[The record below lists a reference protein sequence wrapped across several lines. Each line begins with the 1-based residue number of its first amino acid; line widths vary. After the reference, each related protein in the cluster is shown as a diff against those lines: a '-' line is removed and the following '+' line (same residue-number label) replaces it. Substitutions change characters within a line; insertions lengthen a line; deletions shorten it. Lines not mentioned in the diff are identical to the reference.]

1 LGIATVNMKAL
12 LLDIEYDYGFSL
24 FGVVSPIK
32 DYKLAWALNKL
43 LGLRLIKQ
51 QDLCYDLQEKER
63 LLISHFEHNSE
74 HTVVRLFGNK
84 SIGAQNIKK
93 AFLLPDLKE
102 FDYVLQVTGGMQ
114 ECHPQEFMKRLVNS
128 PMVQYVKQF
137 DPLTLTFR
145 ENLIF

>member
-1 LGIATVNMKAL
+1 MKAL

-24 FGVVSPIK
+24 FGVVSPVK
-32 DYKLAWALNKL
+32 DYKLAWVLNRL
-43 LGLRLIKQ
+43 LDLQLIKQ
-51 QDLCYDLQEKER
+51 EDLCYELQEKER
-63 LLISHFEHNSE
+63 LLISHYEHSSE
-74 HTVVRLFGNK
+74 HSVVRLFRNK
-84 SIGAQNIKK
+84 AIGTQSIKK

-114 ECHPQEFMKRLVNS
+114 QYHPQEFIAQLSNS

-137 DPLTLTFR
+137 DPLTLKYR